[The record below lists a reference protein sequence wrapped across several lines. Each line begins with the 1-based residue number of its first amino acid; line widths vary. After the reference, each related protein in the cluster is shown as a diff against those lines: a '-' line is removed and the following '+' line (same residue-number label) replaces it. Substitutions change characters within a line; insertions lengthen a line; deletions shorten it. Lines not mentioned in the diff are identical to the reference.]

1 MAEQPD
7 LAALWDKAY
16 ALGESSRSWFQQEP
30 ALSLRMLDA
39 AGVTP
44 DASLIDVGGGAST
57 LVDAVLARGFSDV
70 TVLDLSAAGLSH
82 ARSRLGP
89 DARRVAWVVAD
100 VLTWRAGR
108 RYQVWHDRAVFHFLT
123 TSRGRRQYM
132 QTLGRATTADAVAV
146 FGCFAPEGPKRCSG
160 LPVRGYDPP
169 GLGRQL
175 GSTWSLVAAE
185 TEQHVTPAGQIQPF
199 TWAAFRRRP
208 GRSHGQ

>member
-7 LAALWDKAY
+7 PVALWDEAY
-16 ALGESSRSWFQQEP
+16 ALGATSRSWFQQEP

-39 AGVTP
+39 AGVPP

-70 TVLDLSAAGLSH
+70 TVLDLSAAGMSH
-82 ARSRLGP
+82 ARRRLGP

-100 VLTWRAGR
+100 ILAWRPGR

-123 TSRGRRQYM
+123 TSRARRQYV
-132 QTLGRATTADAVAV
+132 QTLMQATTADAIAV
-146 FGCFAPEGPKRCSG
+146 FGCFAPEGPRRCSG
-160 LPVRGYDPP
+160 LPVCGYDPP

-175 GSTWSLVAAE
+175 GSTWALAAAE
-185 TEQHVTPAGQIQPF
+185 KEQHVTPAGQIQPF
-199 TWAAFRRRP
+199 TWAAFRRQGDAP
-208 GRSHGQ
+208 G